1 MYLKIIW
8 CRVKIKKKKKKIYL
22 LKKNTHYI
30 DGVKR
35 CSGQVPELIS
45 KQENMPVYSWFFSVI
60 SNAQEGL
67 SEFERFLEQSIKVK

>member
-8 CRVKIKKKKKKIYL
+8 CRVKIKKKKDL
-22 LKKNTHYI
+22 LVEKNTHYI

-35 CSGQVPELIS
+35 CSRQVSELIS